1 MENTN
6 SKQFKSAT
14 ELKRE
19 MVDVAMKVMTNF
31 QSDIV
36 YDLEKVD
43 ELAQRKRDGWF
54 YWAVRK
60 MGTHTRSTCKEFDE
74 LRAAWGKDIIFG
86 ALIGRSVEKGIYEI
100 TYTK

>member
-60 MGTHTRSTCKEFDE
+60 MGT
-74 LRAAWGKDIIFG
+74 A
-86 ALIGRSVEKGIYEI
+86 
-100 TYTK
+100 YTQHL